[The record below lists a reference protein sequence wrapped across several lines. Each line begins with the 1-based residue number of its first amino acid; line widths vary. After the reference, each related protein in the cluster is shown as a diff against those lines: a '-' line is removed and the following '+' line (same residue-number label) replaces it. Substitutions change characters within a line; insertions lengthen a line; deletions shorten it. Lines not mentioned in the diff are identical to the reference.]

1 LTCSVNI
8 SAKLLSDSSCVDQ
21 AIAMVKAAAVSNGQ
35 VVFEVTET
43 ATLADPDASLLALR
57 QIRKAGIGI
66 SIDDYGTGQS
76 TISYLQ
82 RLPIGEIK
90 LDKSFVQSMVTDKS
104 NQVIV
109 KSTIAMAHEL
119 GLKIVAEG
127 IEDQQTMDLLM
138 QYGCDI
144 GQGWHIS
151 KPVSSEIFTAVWLDS
166 VAEEQRLSA

>member
-1 LTCSVNI
+1 
-8 SAKLLSDSSCVDQ
+8 
-21 AIAMVKAAAVSNGQ
+21 
-35 VVFEVTET
+35 
-43 ATLADPDASLLALR
+43 
-57 QIRKAGIGI
+57 
-66 SIDDYGTGQS
+66 
-76 TISYLQ
+76 
-82 RLPIGEIK
+82 
-90 LDKSFVQSMVTDKS
+90 MVTDKS